1 MVYLYQDRENKTIEQ
16 NDVFVKWKQSVSNLQ
31 NNGWTWVHMNWG
43 HEKTNYYY
51 YWYLKLEKCDF
62 LMTIICLIPFG
73 HLLLWYL
80 LVLVWHT
87 KQFGQFK
94 LLSISLHN
102 ATTTSWCIGVLRLL
116 VLNNGFPNK
125 QCVCCY
131 QTWVK
136 YIIYCSFPLQT
147 GGRGKLQRLLMRTKR
162 TQELGH
168 YEEEEYK

>member
-1 MVYLYQDRENKTIEQ
+1 MKAVGKQLAKQWMDMSPHELRT
-16 NDVFVKWKQSVSNLQ
+16 WKNQLLLLLLLLLLVPKIGEMWFFDY
-31 NNGWTWVHMNWG
+31 NNMFDP
-43 HEKTNYYY
+43 
-51 YWYLKLEKCDF
+51 L
-62 LMTIICLIPFG
+62 G
-73 HLLLWYL
+73 HLLVWYL

-102 ATTTSWCIGVLRLL
+102 ATTTSWCIGVLWLL
-116 VLNNGFPNK
+116 VLNKGFPNK

-147 GGRGKLQRLLMRTKR
+147 GGRGKLQRLLMRTKEPKNLDIMKR
-162 TQELGH
+162 KNTS
-168 YEEEEYK
+168 KW